1 MWMYDVTPLIIDY
14 DRWVG
19 YFPNL
24 VLLGSFAKA
33 LSLSQCRAC
42 AWLNIIPNSLPPEST
57 HPSMVEQA
65 PQKSAGN

>member
-1 MWMYDVTPLIIDY
+1 
-14 DRWVG
+14 
-19 YFPNL
+19 
-24 VLLGSFAKA
+24 LLGSFAKA